1 MRIQAQLKD
10 LDQLITREKMNIGNQ
25 VEAEYRGS
33 RQREL
38 LLKEAL
44 DEQKAEVNQT
54 AEKLVQYNI
63 LKREADTNKTAL

>member
-1 MRIQAQLKD
+1 M
-10 LDQLITREKMNIGNQ
+10 ITREKVNIGNQ

-38 LLKEAL
+38 LLTDAL
-44 DEQKAEVNQT
+44 DQQKAETNQM

-63 LKREADTNKTAL
+63 LKRDAECQ